1 MPKWHRV
8 LSELVKSEAQ
18 DAKQRLA
25 THDNETLT
33 AWRNKCL
40 DEYDEY
46 KEASLAKWLID
57 ERANIYLILA
67 EEIDSEYTHLTCP
80 LGRLGLN

>member
-1 MPKWHRV
+1 VPKWRRV
-8 LSELVKSEAQ
+8 LRELVKAEVQ

-46 KEASLAKWLID
+46 KEASRAAWLIN
-57 ERANIYLILA
+57 ERTNIYSILA
-67 EEIDSEYTHLTCP
+67 EEIDSE
-80 LGRLGLN
+80 